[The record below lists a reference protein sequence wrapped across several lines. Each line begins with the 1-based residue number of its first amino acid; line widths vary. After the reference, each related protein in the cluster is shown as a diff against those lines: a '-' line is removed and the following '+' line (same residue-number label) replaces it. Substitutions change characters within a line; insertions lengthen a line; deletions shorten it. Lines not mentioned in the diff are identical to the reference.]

1 MLIMQVLETWLSYI
15 QPWRYCIDQ
24 RQGSFD
30 GYMEQPVNDP
40 NRGLGRD
47 GKIEE
52 KW

>member
-1 MLIMQVLETWLSYI
+1 MLPLQILETWLSYI

-24 RQGSFD
+24 RQSSLDGSV
-30 GYMEQPVNDP
+30 EQPVSDA

-47 GKIEE
+47 GSVEE